1 MLELVKKKWSFTFE
15 TFERQYKINL
25 IWRICSKHFKTY
37 LNKLTKCITS
47 INLIYRNSILNVS
60 NFTKLP
66 EVFFFIVIIDMKLFP
81 TKLTKCTWWLRV
93 TRYHMICRI
102 FPVLELQGLK
112 TKKRK
117 LFLKCQQLE
126 WFWRLQIVFLISSDN
141 NIKKRKLK
149 TFFLIL

>member
-1 MLELVKKKWSFTFE
+1 MNNMYYSF
-15 TFERQYKINL
+15 
-25 IWRICSKHFKTY
+25 
-37 LNKLTKCITS
+37 
-47 INLIYRNSILNVS
+47 LNVFEKPFKMH
-60 NFTKLP
+60 NFYKYYFVKFNSECLKFH
-66 EVFFFIVIIDMKLFP
+66 EVPRSIFFIVIIDMKLFP

-112 TKKRK
+112 AKKRK

-126 WFWRLQIVFLISSDN
+126 WFWRLQIVFPISSD